1 MPEFQK
7 LIEENDFIKIFNQTK
22 RLSDEF
28 SPTNKSKPNNPS
40 ISHNKTPNKTI
51 DAKSL
56 NLKISDI
63 NFSSTKKF

>member
-28 SPTNKSKPNNPS
+28 SPTNKSKPNNQS
-40 ISHNKTPNKTI
+40 ISHN
-51 DAKSL
+51 
-56 NLKISDI
+56 
-63 NFSSTKKF
+63 